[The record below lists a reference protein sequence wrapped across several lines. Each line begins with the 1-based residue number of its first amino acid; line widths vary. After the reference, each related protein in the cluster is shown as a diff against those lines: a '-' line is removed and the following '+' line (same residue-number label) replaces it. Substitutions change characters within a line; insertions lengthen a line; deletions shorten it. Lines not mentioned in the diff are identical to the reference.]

1 MTSSR
6 LKTLFYLLMA
16 IFLLSSSLFL
26 LRQPDQ
32 GKEVPPETKA
42 EISRCFYQPRQA
54 WVEEVEMSW
63 SPLKPAPG
71 DFLVLQAGP
80 LDSKTEV
87 SLEFAFPGTLSEEY
101 RTDRHYFAIVAISYD
116 TEPGLY
122 AFSIES
128 YRQEQDEAE
137 RISLQ
142 DEIAIAAKD
151 FSVQRFTMP
160 PDRTAGWTE
169 EQLAEDREKLRQ
181 AWEETMPYPLWTK
194 SFSPPTNEGWVSS
207 EFAAIRYINN
217 HPARRHHGIDIA
229 ANQGTPVMAIN
240 HGIVR
245 LADFLLS
252 GGNTVIIDHGIG
264 LSSGYMH
271 LDTVIVE
278 EGAFVEKEEI
288 IGTVGMT
295 GYATGPH
302 LHWELR
308 VGQTP
313 VNPDQAMDD
322 DLLLIAP
329 PNLKIFTEQDY

>member
-6 LKTLFYLLMA
+6 LKTFFYLLMA

-26 LRQPDQ
+26 LSEPDQ

-42 EISRCFYQPRQA
+42 EISRCFYQPLQT
-54 WVEEVEMSW
+54 WFKGTELSW

-71 DFLVLQAGP
+71 DFLVLQVGP
-80 LDSKTEV
+80 IDSKSEV
-87 SLEFAFPGTLSEEY
+87 TLEFAFPGTLSEEY
-101 RTDRHYFAIVAISYD
+101 HTDEHYFAIVAISYD

-122 AFSIES
+122 ALSMES
-128 YRQEQDEAE
+128 SRQGPGEAE
-137 RISLQ
+137 IISLQ
-142 DEIAIAAKD
+142 NEITIADKD
-151 FSVQRFTMP
+151 FPVQRFTMP
-160 PDRTAGWTE
+160 PDRTAGWTAE
-169 EQLAEDREKLRQ
+169 RLAEDRERMQ
-181 AWEETMPYPLWTK
+181 NAWEETKPYPLWTEN
-194 SFSPPTNEGWVSS
+194 FSPPVTEGWVSS

-217 HPARRHHGIDIA
+217 LPPRRHHGIDIA
-229 ANQGTPVMAIN
+229 AIQGTPVKAIN

-271 LDTVIVE
+271 LDTINVE

-308 VGQTP
+308 VGQTA

-329 PNLKIFTEQDY
+329 PNLKIFSE